1 MKVAIVT
8 FGCKINQ
15 YESEYMAE
23 RLERAGHL
31 VVPPQFRADV
41 YVINSCAVTKTAERK
56 VQNRIRRIKRDNP
69 FAKVVVVGCYP
80 QLDPEDPAKY
90 GADLSLGNKEK
101 KEIEKYIDLLGSF
114 VKKAYWI
121 DDSISE
127 MVESGYSNMK
137 RAYVKVEDGCDRAC
151 TYCAIRFARGSKIR
165 SKPIEL
171 VKEEVKRLLE
181 KGYLEIVITGINLG
195 RYGIDTGE
203 RLYDLVKT
211 LDGLEGDFRIRLS
224 SMNPEDVDGK
234 VLEMFKSFD
243 RLVNHLHLSVQSGS
257 NRILERMGRGY
268 TVEDYLK
275 VVENLRKIDPV
286 FSITTDII
294 VGFPGETEI
303 DFNQTM
309 KLVEDVVFS
318 RVHIFR
324 FSSRKGTIAAKMD
337 GRIPGDLKK
346 RRASELENISKKVSE
361 DYRRSLLGKKLRVLI
376 EKTENGISFGHD
388 EYYILHEFSGGEEG
402 NIEEVIALSITE
414 EGVVSKIADRCK
426 RKAI

>member
-1 MKVAIVT
+1 M
-8 FGCKINQ
+8 
-15 YESEYMAE
+15 
-23 RLERAGHL
+23 
-31 VVPPQFRADV
+31 
-41 YVINSCAVTKTAERK
+41 
-56 VQNRIRRIKRDNP
+56 
-69 FAKVVVVGCYP
+69 
-80 QLDPEDPAKY
+80 
-90 GADLSLGNKEK
+90 GNKEK